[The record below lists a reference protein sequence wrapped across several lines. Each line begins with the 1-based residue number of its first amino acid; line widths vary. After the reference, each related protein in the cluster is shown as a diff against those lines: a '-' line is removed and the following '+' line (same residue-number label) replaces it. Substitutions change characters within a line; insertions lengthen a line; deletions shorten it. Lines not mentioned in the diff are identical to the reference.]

1 MVQVANAINPTTQQ
15 FSIPYLTTTEYR
27 NAPTAIDIDNLVF
40 NSTDPDV
47 QDSEL
52 ANVIARA
59 SSWIDTYCNQILGA
73 TSETETQRSRISPDG
88 TIKFH
93 PRYNP
98 IIALTDFWYGNPSTN
113 LIQAQDCSVAWIENT
128 QIIFPYANLSTTF
141 TSQGPIQFGFPST
154 SGQLVYLKYT
164 YVNGYANTLIASATQ
179 AATSL
184 TVTNGT
190 GITTGDQLKIYDGMY
205 SENITVANTYVF
217 GSTTV
222 PLTTPLLYSHNAGV
236 SISALPPA
244 IKEAAILATTAMLK
258 VRGDNSLTMAV
269 GTLPSQM
276 TTPQVQASISDDMS
290 MAMSLL
296 APYRRIR

>member
-15 FSIPYLTTTEYR
+15 FSTPYLTTTEYR

-40 NSTDPDV
+40 NSSDPDV
-47 QDSEL
+47 QESEL

-73 TSETETQRSRISPDG
+73 TTETETQRSRISPDG

-98 IIALTDFWYGNPSTN
+98 VIALTDFWYGNPSTN
-113 LIQAQDCSVAWIENT
+113 LIQAQDCSVAWLENQ

-164 YVNGYANTLIASATQ
+164 YIAGYVNTVIVSAT
-179 AATSL
+179 AGASSL
-184 TVTNGT
+184 VVEHGI
-190 GITTGDQLKIYDGMY
+190 GITAGLDLKIYDGMN
-205 SENITVANTYVF
+205 SETVTVAPSYAF
-217 GSTTV
+217 GSSNV
-222 PLTTPLLYSHNAGV
+222 PLVTPLVYSHSAGV

-244 IKEAAILATTAMLK
+244 IKEACILVTTSMLK
-258 VRGDNSLTMAV
+258 VRGDSSLTMAV
-269 GTLPSQM
+269 GTLPQQGSTSEIQSNI
-276 TTPQVQASISDDMS
+276 QGDMS
-290 MAMSLL
+290 MAMDLL
-296 APYRRIR
+296 RPYRRIR